1 VPLGMT
7 ALSRSLSI
15 MSDDRLR
22 AERRLDL
29 GLALAGDG
37 DHAAAVE
44 ALQAACDL
52 APGWVEAHFALAEN
66 LEKLPGHAAQAEAAY
81 RTCLSL
87 EPADRMGARIRLTL
101 LGAAPTPDRL
111 PAAYVEALFDQEA
124 RRFDAKMREKL
135 SYQGPEAVAE
145 AVHKIL
151 PDLAHPARVL
161 DLGCGTGLIAPSL
174 RLAAGRL
181 DGLDLSSG
189 MLVQAVATGLY
200 DSVRQGDLLKDAW
213 LIDEQPYD
221 LIAAGDVLNYIGD
234 LAPVFQSAA
243 AALSPGGFFVFTVE
257 AGEDTQIELGEGH
270 RYRHGDTRLRPWIA
284 AALLDLVSLERR
296 VLRQEK
302 RQPVYGLICIT
313 RKPTLPVDMGL
324 PVPHHDQKTV

>member
-1 VPLGMT
+1 
-7 ALSRSLSI
+7 

-22 AERRLDL
+22 AQRRLDL
-29 GLALAGDG
+29 GLALAGEG
-37 DHAAAVE
+37 DYAAAVE
-44 ALQAACDL
+44 ALQAACEL
-52 APGWVEAHFALAEN
+52 APDWVEAHFALAEN
-66 LEKLPGHAAQAEAAY
+66 LEKLPECRLQAETAY
-81 RTCLSL
+81 TTCLSL
-87 EPADRMGARIRLTL
+87 DPTDRMGARIRLTL

-135 SYQGPEAVAE
+135 NYQGPEAIAE
-145 AVHKIL
+145 AVSIIL
-151 PDLAHPARVL
+151 PQLTHPARVL

-213 LIDEQPYD
+213 LIDEHPYD

-234 LAPVFQSAA
+234 LAPVFQSAS

-284 AALLDLVSLERR
+284 AALLDLISLERR

-302 RQPVYGLICIT
+302 RQPVYGLIGIA
-313 RKPTLPVDMGL
+313 RKPVLSIDMGL
-324 PVPHHDQKTV
+324 PVPHFDQKTV